1 MGDNK
6 AQASSLKDQGNAE
19 LSKGN
24 LKEAVDLYTQAI
36 NLDPSNHVLFSNRSA
51 AYAKME
57 KYTEALTDGEKTV
70 SIKPDWG
77 KGYSRKG
84 AALAYLSRWTEA
96 VVVYEKGLMLDPN
109 NQQLKDG
116 LADCR
121 AKMARGNGPSMG
133 FGGAGPGGKMMN
145 PFSDP
150 NLTARLATDPRT
162 REFMND
168 PEYVKMVG
176 ELQAN
181 PNALG
186 TRLNDKRLLTTL
198 SVLLGMDVGGGGA
211 MDEDEDEFTPPPP
224 RKKTPPPQPPK
235 EEKMEVE
242 RTPEQLE
249 ALKEKEQGNTSYKK
263 KDFKIAIEH
272 YDKAISLDP
281 TEISFLTNKAAVFYE
296 MKEYDQCIST
306 CEKAIET
313 GRENRADFKLIAKAL
328 TRIGNAY
335 KAKKDYANSKTFYQ
349 KALSEHRTPETK
361 EALSKVE
368 TLLKQQE
375 RLAYIDPTKAE
386 EEKEK
391 GNEFFK
397 AGKYPEAIKHYSE
410 AIARNP
416 DDAKIYSNRAA
427 CYTKLTEFNLG
438 LKDCDM
444 CIKLDPD
451 FVKAYI
457 RKGKILQG
465 MRQYQKAQS
474 AYQQAMDQD
483 SSSQE
488 ALDGFRECM
497 MAMNSDPEEV
507 RKQAMADPEVQQIL
521 KDPSMRMILEQMQSD
536 PRAVQDHLKNP
547 EIAAKIQKLMQS
559 GIISVR

>member
-6 AQASSLKDQGNAE
+6 AQASGLKDQGNAE

-24 LKEAVDLYTQAI
+24 LKEAIDLYSQAI
-36 NLDPSNHVLFSNRSA
+36 TLDPSNHVLYSNRSA

-57 KYTEALTDGEKTV
+57 KYSEALTDGEKTV

-84 AALAYLSRWTEA
+84 NALAYLNRNTEA
-96 VVVYEKGLMLDPN
+96 VATYEKGLTLDPS
-109 NQQLKDG
+109 NQQLKES
-116 LADCR
+116 LEDCR
-121 AKMARGNGPSMG
+121 AKMARSNGPG
-133 FGGAGPGGKMMN
+133 FGGPGGKMMN

-162 REFMND
+162 REFMKD
-168 PEYVKMVG
+168 PEYVKMIG

-186 TRLNDKRLLTTL
+186 TRLNDNRLLTTL
-198 SVLLGMDVGGGGA
+198 SVLLGMDVSGGGN
-211 MDEDEDEFTPPPP
+211 MDEDEDDISPMPP
-224 RKKTPPPQPPK
+224 RKKTPPPQQSK

-242 RTPEQLE
+242 KSNEQLE
-249 ALKEKEQGNTSYKK
+249 SLKEKELGNSAYKK
-263 KDFKIAIEH
+263 KEFKTALEH

-281 TEISFLTNKAAVFYE
+281 TEISFLTNKAAVFFE

-306 CEKAIET
+306 CEKAIDT

-335 KAKKDYANSKTFYQ
+335 KAKKDYANSKAFYA

-368 TLLKQQE
+368 VLLKAQT
-375 RLAYIDPTKAE
+375 RLAYIDPSKAE

-391 GNEFFK
+391 GNEMFK
-397 AGKYPEAIKHYSE
+397 AGKYPDAIKHYTE
-410 AIARNP
+410 AILRNP
-416 DDAKIYSNRAA
+416 DDSKIYSNRAA

-444 CIKLDPD
+444 CIKLDPQ
-451 FVKAYI
+451 FTKAYI

-465 MRQYQKAQS
+465 MRQYNKAQS
-474 AYQQAMDQD
+474 AYQQAMDLD
-483 SSSQE
+483 STSQE

-497 MAMNSDPEEV
+497 MAANNDPEEV

-536 PRAVQDHLKNP
+536 PKAVQDHLKNP

>member
-6 AQASSLKDQGNAE
+6 EKASTLKDQGNAE

-24 LKEAVDLYTQAI
+24 LKEAIDLYSEAI
-36 NLDPSNHVLFSNRSA
+36 TLDPSNHVLYSNRSA

-57 KYTEALTDGEKTV
+57 KYSEALTDGEKTV

-84 AALAYLSRWTEA
+84 AALSYLSRMPEA
-96 VVVYEKGLMLDPN
+96 VATYEKGLMLDPN

-121 AKMARGNGPSMG
+121 AKMARSNGPGAG
-133 FGGAGPGGKMMN
+133 FGGPGGKMMN

-168 PEYVKMVG
+168 PEYIKMIG

-186 TRLNDKRLLTTL
+186 TRLNDNRLLTTL
-198 SVLLGMDVGGGGA
+198 SVLLGMDVSGGGN
-211 MDEDEDEFTPPPP
+211 MDEDEDDITPTPP

-242 RTPEQLE
+242 KAPEQLE
-249 ALKEKEQGNTSYKK
+249 ALKEKELGNAAYKK
-263 KDFKIAIEH
+263 KEFKAALEH

-281 TEISFLTNKAAVFYE
+281 NEISFLTNKAAVFFE

-306 CEKAIET
+306 CEKAIDI

-335 KAKKDYANSKTFYQ
+335 KAKKDYQNSKTYYE

-368 TLLKQQE
+368 MLFKEQT
-375 RLAYIDPTKAE
+375 RLSYIDPAKAE

-397 AGKYPEAIKHYSE
+397 AGKYPEAIKHYTE
-410 AIARNP
+410 AIKRNP
-416 DDAKIYSNRAA
+416 DDPKIYSNRAA

-444 CIKLDPD
+444 CIKLDPQ

-465 MRQYQKAQS
+465 MRQYNKAQA
-474 AYQQAMDQD
+474 AYQQAMDLD
-483 SSSQE
+483 SASQE

-497 MAMNSDPEEV
+497 MAANNDPEEV